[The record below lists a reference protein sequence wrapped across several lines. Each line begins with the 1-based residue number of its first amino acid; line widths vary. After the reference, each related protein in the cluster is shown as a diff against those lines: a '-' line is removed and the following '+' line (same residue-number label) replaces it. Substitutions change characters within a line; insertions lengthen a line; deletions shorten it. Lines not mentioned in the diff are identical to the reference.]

1 MYIHIHIHIYIYIYI
16 HTYCCLFRVEGRRR
30 RLSRSFC
37 RTSRTGCAPGSC
49 RCFLLA
55 RSAAPAET
63 RPLPPAP
70 ASCLFFFHEVQ
81 DLGLKV
87 CGTRLCLCRVRQNAF
102 CHTSRER
109 PASSSAHFLPVCFM
123 GFHNLFTGCS
133 FRLRA
138 SPETPAVWGPLGP

>member
-1 MYIHIHIHIYIYIYI
+1 VFF
-16 HTYCCLFRVEGRRR
+16 TGA
-30 RLSRSFC
+30 FC
-37 RTSRTGCAPGSC
+37 RTR
-49 RCFLLA
+49 RDK
-55 RSAAPAET
+55 AAPSSA
-63 RPLPPAP
+63 RFLP
-70 ASCLFFFHEVQ
+70 FFFHEVQ